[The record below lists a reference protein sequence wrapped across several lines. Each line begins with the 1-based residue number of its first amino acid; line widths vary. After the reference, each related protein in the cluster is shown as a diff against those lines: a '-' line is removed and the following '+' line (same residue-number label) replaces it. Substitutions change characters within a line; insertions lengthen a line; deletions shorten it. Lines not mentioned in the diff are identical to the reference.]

1 MNIRAIYWM
10 NDCLEIVQL
19 CDFQMSFCFV
29 VESFFNRGYS
39 AQAMQKNVVSNT
51 DRLCYFNGFPKRF
64 ESQKLSFGR
73 SRFSLETLKY
83 FDGKL
88 WKKSANMHNFQI
100 NAVRVFVF
108 LYVLFVF
115 ISYLNAQV
123 FLQIRRCQ
131 LCRSFFLLSR

>member
-1 MNIRAIYWM
+1 MH
-10 NDCLEIVQL
+10 
-19 CDFQMSFCFV
+19 
-29 VESFFNRGYS
+29 
-39 AQAMQKNVVSNT
+39 KNVVSNT
-51 DRLCYFNGFPKRF
+51 DRLRYFNGFPKRF
-64 ESQKLSFGR
+64 QSQKLSFGR

-88 WKKSANMHNFQI
+88 WKKSANLQNFQI

-131 LCRSFFLLSR
+131 LCRSFFLYSLVKLKIGPWIIQQNGKINCNRQMEMSLRQV